1 MAAVECENC
10 ADGTAD
16 TDLNP
21 STECDMCSPGM
32 YSRQLVSAPCTLA
45 TTVQASDWASLTAA
59 LGCSNDGSAL
69 LCGATDRCVD
79 LRGAASPLIA
89 DGPLTFDTTTV
100 KILSTAGR
108 IAISGN
114 SSRVF
119 VVSGSASLELE
130 NLDLTEGYH
139 PTVTPLTPLR
149 VQKPLP
155 CVGC

>member
-1 MAAVECENC
+1 MSLAGLGVLRVYVGATV
-10 ADGTAD
+10 
-16 TDLNP
+16 
-21 STECDMCSPGM
+21 S
-32 YSRQLVSAPCTLA
+32 SRQKSSMHVT
-45 TTVQASDWASLTAA
+45 SLTAA